1 MKYILHIDTSGD
13 NGFVA
18 LGADGQTAGYK
29 EMTDARNQAAE
40 INHHIQALLADA
52 GIGMKDLAAIAVC
65 GGPGSYTGL
74 RIGLAT
80 AKALCYALDIP
91 LIQHDKLSLMVLGQC
106 HNFLSEYEIYMA
118 ILTARDK
125 EYFITT
131 YNNNFEAIIAPRH
144 ITEDE
149 ITLIISELKGKVLA
163 IGDISSSLKQIIKS
177 DIIEERRIKTETWIM
192 YAFRQFN
199 CNAFVNLSTAE
210 PIYLK
215 QVFTHKSK
223 NIS

>member
-13 NGFVA
+13 NGFIA
-18 LGADGQTAGYK
+18 LGADGQTVGYK

-40 INHHIQALLADA
+40 INGHIETLLKDA
-52 GIGMKDLAAIAVC
+52 GITMQDLAAVAVC

-91 LIQHDKLSLMVLGQC
+91 LMQHDRLSLMVLGQC
-106 HNFLSEYEIYMA
+106 HNFLSEYEVYMA
-118 ILTARDK
+118 ILAAREQ

-131 YNNNFEAIIAPRH
+131 YNNNFEAIIAPQH
-144 ITEDE
+144 VTEDE
-149 ITLIISELKGKVLA
+149 ITLIINELNVKTLI
-163 IGDISSSLKQIIKS
+163 IGDISVTLKQIIKS
-177 DIIEERRIKTETWIM
+177 DIIEDRRIKTETWIM

-199 CNAFVNLSTAE
+199 CNDFVNLSTAE

-215 QVFTHKSK
+215 QVYTHKSK